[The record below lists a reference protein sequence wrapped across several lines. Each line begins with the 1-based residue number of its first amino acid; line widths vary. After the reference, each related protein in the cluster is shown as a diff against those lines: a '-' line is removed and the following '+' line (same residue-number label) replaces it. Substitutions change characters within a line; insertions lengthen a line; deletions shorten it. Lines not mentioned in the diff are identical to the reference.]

1 MAQDDLEANCAIVQK
16 LETDADRRISAEFS
30 RRPDVPAFAHRR
42 CQNATDGAVA
52 EIQLVRRWPRRR
64 NPQQYANRVA
74 TLFCRDF
81 EVWMAFLLG
90 SDRISLRVIAA
101 AAILAFGFGSGAEAE
116 SLAFRQAVSEAS
128 AGDRVVANFYMARD
142 FAPLWTGK
150 DDGDRRQALMTALRE
165 AGMHGLPVDRYAPE
179 TIVSEFSALNT
190 ERARGF
196 LEARMTEVF
205 LRYAR
210 DVQTGIIE
218 PAKADDGIVREV
230 PLRDPSATLLS
241 FASADPAHFIRDLP
255 PHSPAYT
262 ALMKEK
268 LALEAAIGAGG
279 WGPTVPATKLEV
291 GDKGKAVVALRD
303 RLYRLGY
310 LGRSSTQD
318 YDGTIMKAVQ
328 QFQIDNGLSPD
339 GVAGQGTIEVLNT
352 TPENR
357 LKSVLVAMERLRWMN
372 GISLGKRH
380 VWVNL
385 TDFTAKLVDDGHVT
399 FETVTVVGMNQHD
412 RRSPEFSD
420 QIEFMV
426 INPTWNVPRSIAVKE
441 YLPMLQKDPNAV
453 QHLRIVDRSGRAV
466 NREET
471 DFTQFT
477 SQSFPFSISQA
488 PSGDNALGLVKFM
501 FPNRWNIYLHDTP
514 SKSLFNRE
522 VRAFSHGCIRLG
534 KPFDFAYA
542 LLAPQSDDPKAEFA
556 RHLNTG
562 RENTL
567 MLDHP
572 VPVHLV
578 YFTAWPDEKGRVG
591 YRRDVYGRD
600 ARIFDEMEK
609 AGVVLPGVQ
618 G

>member
-1 MAQDDLEANCAIVQK
+1 MTSMSGCGRGSL
-16 LETDADRRISAEFS
+16 RRI
-30 RRPDVPAFAHRR
+30 V
-42 CQNATDGAVA
+42 
-52 EIQLVRRWPRRR
+52 
-64 NPQQYANRVA
+64 
-74 TLFCRDF
+74 
-81 EVWMAFLLG
+81 
-90 SDRISLRVIAA
+90 A
-101 AAILAFGFGSGAEAE
+101 AAILALGVGTGAQAE
-116 SLAFRQAVSEAS
+116 SLGFRQAVSEAA
-128 AGDRVVANFYMARD
+128 AGDRVVADFYLARD

-150 DDGDRRQALMTALRE
+150 DDGARRAALMTALRE
-165 AGMHGLPVDRYAPE
+165 AGMHGLPVGRYAPE
-179 TIVSEFSALNT
+179 TIVAEFSALDT

-196 LEARMTEVF
+196 LEAQMTEVF
-205 LRYAR
+205 LRYAH
-210 DVQTGIIE
+210 DVQTGIID
-218 PAKADDGIVREV
+218 PARADDGIVREV
-230 PLRDPSATLLS
+230 PLRDPAATLLA
-241 FASADPAHFIRDLP
+241 FAAADPARFIRDLP

-268 LALEAAIGAGG
+268 VALEAAIAAGG
-279 WGPTVPATKLEV
+279 WGPIVPVAKLEA
-291 GDKGKAVVALRD
+291 GDRGKGVVALRD

-310 LGRSSTQD
+310 LGRSATQD
-318 YDGTIMKAVQ
+318 YDGAIMKAVQ
-328 QFQIDNGLSPD
+328 RFQIDNGLTAD

-352 TPENR
+352 APEDR

-385 TDFTAKLVDDGHVT
+385 TDFTAKIVDDGHVT

-453 QHLRIVDRSGRAV
+453 RHLRIVDRSGRAV
-466 NREET
+466 NRAET

-477 SQSFPFSISQA
+477 AQSFPFSISQA

-522 VRAFSHGCIRLG
+522 IRAFSHGCIRLG

-542 LLAPQSDDPKAEFA
+542 LLAPQSDNPRAEFA
-556 RHLNTG
+556 SHLNTG

-567 MLDHP
+567 MLDRP

-600 ARIFDEMEK
+600 GRVFDEMKK